1 MRILRV
7 VSDLYPAVVGG
18 VGIHAHEMSRL
29 QAEKGHLVT
38 VVTYENGVHNPD
50 FYQSQKYSLVQVPPS
65 FALFGNTISLCLPSV
80 IRSLE
85 KEFDVVHA
93 HSHLFYST
101 VIAAF
106 QRRCGTIPLVITNH
120 GLISQTAPM
129 WLQNIYLPTIGKWTY
144 RTADKIICYT
154 ETEKEQLIDL
164 GIEEKKISVIHNGI
178 CTETFSPSTSPP
190 EKQILWIGRYTPGK
204 GVDYLIEA
212 FRIFHQ
218 RYPEYTLLMVGR
230 GPKKDEIT
238 RMIQENGLESSIQ
251 LLDFIPNAELPNLYR
266 KSSIFVLPSL
276 EEGVPRT
283 ILEAMACGVPV
294 VCTELPQLVDIV
306 AGSGILVPV
315 RESEAIAEALI
326 QIVTDPDRAREL
338 GESGRDRVASDF
350 SWEDTVRRTLE
361 LYEEVIASSDGGSGV

>member
-29 QAEKGHLVT
+29 QAEQGHLVT
-38 VVTYENGVHNPD
+38 VVTYENGIHSSD
-50 FYQSQKYSLVQVPPS
+50 FHQSLKYSLIQVTPS
-65 FALFGNTISLCLPSV
+65 FALFGNTISFSLPSV

-106 QRRCGTIPLVITNH
+106 QRRRGKTPLVITNH

-129 WLQNIYLPTIGKWTY
+129 WLQNMYLPTIGKWTY
-144 RTADKIICYT
+144 HTADTIICYT
-154 ETEKEQLIDL
+154 ETEKEQLIHL
-164 GIEEKKISVIHNGI
+164 GIEEKKIAVIHNGI
-178 CTETFSPSTSPP
+178 CTETFSPSMLPP

-204 GVDYLIEA
+204 GVEYLIEA
-212 FRIFHQ
+212 FHQFHKK
-218 RYPEYTLLMVGR
+218 YPEYTLLMVGR
-230 GPKKDEIT
+230 GPKKDDIT
-238 RMIQENGLESSIQ
+238 RMIQEKGLESSIQ
-251 LLDFIPNAELPNLYR
+251 LLDFIPNAELPNVYR

-306 AGSGILVPV
+306 TGSGILVPV
-315 RESEAIAEALI
+315 RDSEALAEALI
-326 QIVTDPDRAREL
+326 QIVTDSDRAREL
-338 GESGRDRVASDF
+338 GENGRERVVSDF
-350 SWEDTVRRTLE
+350 SWDDTVRKTLE
-361 LYEEVIASSDGGSGV
+361 LYEEVIASSDGGAKI